1 MLAYAI
7 KKGRNDPDR
16 DIEIPLGSTL
26 IAYVNHDLNAEL
38 ILLIPIKTRF
48 AAVLASGA
56 LVTRYLV
63 PDPSDKNGKPMTLE
77 QLGQPRE
84 AREAART
91 QSSNTEM
98 QEVESGTSTETL
110 DGENRREPERAERD
124 EDW

>member
-1 MLAYAI
+1 ML
-7 KKGRNDPDR
+7 
-16 DIEIPLGSTL
+16 T
-26 IAYVNHDLNAEL
+26 
-38 ILLIPIKTRF
+38 PIKTSF

-98 QEVESGTSTETL
+98 QEVESGTSTENL
-110 DGENRREPERAERD
+110 DGDNRREPERAERD